1 MKKKINYILIASIC
15 LLLNSCGGGD
25 SPFFE
30 VDNTA
35 PVIAEVTA
43 VTTPTNDNTPNYTFS
58 STESGS
64 ISFEG
69 SCSSS
74 NTSADSGD
82 NTITLNSLSDG
93 TYSDCAIT
101 VSDKAA
107 NESNLLIL
115 TSFFVDSTASTLVE
129 TNAIASSTNDSTPDY
144 TFVSSEAGTITYSG
158 SCSSSTTTVI
168 AGTNTIT
175 FGSLS
180 DGTYSDCKIIVT
192 DSIGNSVTMNISS
205 FTVSTT
211 PNNLTATG
219 ATGQVTLDWSAMSGV
234 NSYTVYWDNS
244 TGVSSSSNSIT
255 SISSDNYTHSGLDNG
270 TI

>member
-1 MKKKINYILIASIC
+1 MEKNFNYFLASIC
-15 LLLNSCGGGD
+15 ILLNSCGGD

-74 NTSADSGD
+74 TTSADSGD
-82 NTITLNSLSDG
+82 NTITLNSLNDG
-93 TYSDCAIT
+93 TYSDCIIT

-107 NESNLLIL
+107 NESNLLTL
-115 TSFFVDSTASTLVE
+115 TSFLVDSTASTLVE
-129 TNAIASSTNDSTPDY
+129 TTAIASSTNDSTPDY
-144 TFVSSEAGTITYSG
+144 TFVSSEAGTISYSG
-158 SCSSSTTTVI
+158 SCSSSTSTVI

-175 FGSLS
+175 FGS
-180 DGTYSDCKIIVT
+180 CK
-192 DSIGNSVTMNISS
+192 
-205 FTVSTT
+205 
-211 PNNLTATG
+211 
-219 ATGQVTLDWSAMSGV
+219 
-234 NSYTVYWDNS
+234 
-244 TGVSSSSNSIT
+244 
-255 SISSDNYTHSGLDNG
+255 
-270 TI
+270 